1 MTHSRPLLA
10 RSGRMTGVAKDRDY
24 SDRSRLD
31 KLGVKPGSVVSV
43 LGVRDED
50 FLDELERREADV
62 SLRLRKGSD
71 LLFLLAEDP
80 DALSRLTRLERSM
93 KRGGA
98 IWVVSPRGRPEIRDV
113 VVIEAAKQVGLV
125 DTKVVRFSETH
136 TALKLVIPVAR
147 R

>member
-80 DALSRLTRLERSM
+80 DALSRLARLERSM

-113 VVIEAAKQVGLV
+113 VVIEAAKRVGLV

-136 TALKLVIPVAR
+136 TALKLVIPLAR